1 MSDRSR
7 SFENEFENRNRRKTR
22 HSGADPRACVN
33 PRNRFSNTFFQT
45 KRERGTDDE
54 AVIRQ
59 RIKKAAEE
67 IKNCAW
73 YDYLIF
79 NGNLEKAVEEAK
91 SIVVSERCRKS
102 RQLPK
107 AEGLF
112 NITRP

>member
-1 MSDRSR
+1 MVLDVDVQGA
-7 SFENEFENRNRRKTR
+7 RNLRKHFKDSVLIYVLPPSMGVLERRL
-22 HSGADPRACVN
+22 
-33 PRNRFSNTFFQT
+33 
-45 KRERGTDDE
+45 RERGTDDE

-107 AEGLF
+107 AESLF
-112 NITRP
+112 NITRR